1 MPPMPAPMMSARGM
15 GDRSVTRQSIPH
27 FGADANCVRPDLPVT
42 PVLPLCER
50 YDVEVLLD
58 GPDTR
63 QRAGLIAVMVPID
76 ACISSQFAHF
86 PIRVLWLMGPSA
98 KATGRS
104 EAPLFFVTTPITQR
118 GVAKH

>member
-1 MPPMPAPMMSARGM
+1 M
-15 GDRSVTRQSIPH
+15 
-27 FGADANCVRPDLPVT
+27 T

-76 ACISSQFAHF
+76 ALISSQFARF
-86 PIRVLWLMGPSA
+86 PIRVLWLMGPSV

-104 EAPLFFVTTPITQR
+104 EPPLFLWRP
-118 GVAKH
+118 